1 MSKVDSTLARGS
13 FFPSKP
19 SNNSISSTG
28 GVSIQRNGPERVKEL
43 SSLTAQDA
51 KVDIPEAVKDF
62 AKIKKAV
69 DTAPEVDK
77 SQKIADL
84 KSQIASGSYQ
94 IDYDGLADKMLTQD
108 F

>member
-19 SNNSISSTG
+19 SSPSVNSAG
-28 GVSIQRNGPERVKEL
+28 GVSIQRNAPERAKEL

-51 KVDIPEAVKDF
+51 KVDITEAVKDF

-69 DTAPEVDK
+69 DAAPELDK

-84 KSQIASGSYQ
+84 KAQIASGSYK
-94 IDYDGLADKMLTQD
+94 IDYDGLADKMLSQD